1 MLLLLLK
8 LYAVQGL
15 FVKYERV
22 VGASPMACTHGQ
34 MVVANRPIRARDL
47 LLLCYKTVLLGIRD
61 DLIRSMERWGHHDG
75 LGRLFE
81 GIHS

>member
-15 FVKYERV
+15 FFKYERA

-34 MVVANRPIRARDL
+34 MVVAN
-47 LLLCYKTVLLGIRD
+47 
-61 DLIRSMERWGHHDG
+61 
-75 LGRLFE
+75 
-81 GIHS
+81 